1 MLISEDLCIPILCY
15 KTTFENYQYCLNIAK
30 SEIPPGAFNKEKVK
44 VSIVS
49 EYYIFM
55 AEASVSKML
64 RDHHYPWEA
73 AGSGRAGVSCVL
85 CRYVDMLGGAR

>member
-1 MLISEDLCIPILCY
+1 MKIFASQFYATKQLLKITAYNVVLILS
-15 KTTFENYQYCLNIAK
+15 K